1 MGERRFSLIEA
12 TGLANP
18 GSFTL
23 PIDYDASGSLTV
35 LCIGGGGGGGRR
47 ASSSGG
53 AGGGGGGA
61 LAQGSF
67 TGLKPGQVIYYSRG
81 AGGTGGTI
89 ASGQNGGSGGDSWI
103 NISSNAAPTS
113 TSEGVLAKG
122 GSGNAN
128 ASGGAGGSSAS
139 CIGSLGTASG
149 GNGGAGGGTN
159 GSGGGGGGA
168 AGRYTFSLNTYG
180 TGGAGG
186 AGYDVAGDG
195 GGGGGGGVLG
205 AGVTATTA
213 SGADGGVGYG
223 SLAGGTGGASGAS
236 GVSGGTSTNAGAGGG
251 GGGGA
256 TGNSGFGGVGGEG
269 ASNYIDT
276 LSGALI
282 SNYGY
287 SGAGGGGGGGS
298 NNTGT
303 TGGPGGTGDSFL
315 SVGIGSA
322 RGAFGGGGGGGG
334 SGVSASGSG
343 GNGGPGIIVLIY
355 TAKTTMLP
363 TTNLSFANIQSYF
376 GGSNPIS
383 LNEYYRSVV
392 TGTGLVSQA
401 AQNNA
406 NTSIPSSGQ
415 ISVDNFRGAPFKL
428 YREIESGFNQISVG
442 KGVFRY
448 EYGYNSATSMGS
460 INSTAFTLSG
470 GAGVAITMIAND
482 TGSTGGFI
490 FQVSSTSAVSNGGWG
505 YLIIDETTSANTIFD
520 RTNATFTGNST
531 NGQWLW
537 ANGTYITLASGNDF
551 VVKFV

>member
-1 MGERRFSLIEA
+1 MGTRRFSLIEA
-12 TGLANP
+12 TGLANS

-35 LCIGGGGGGGRR
+35 LCIGGGGGGGKR
-47 ASSSGG
+47 ANSSGG

-61 LAQGSF
+61 LAQGSL

-81 AGGTGGTI
+81 SGGTGGTT
-89 ASGQNGGSGGDSWI
+89 AGGQNGGNGGDSWV
-103 NISSNAAPTS
+103 NISSNAAPTT

-128 ASGGAGGSSAS
+128 ASPGAGGSSAS

-149 GNGGAGGGTN
+149 GDGGAGGATN

-186 AGYDVAGDG
+186 AGYNVAGDG

-213 SGADGGVGYG
+213 SGAAGGVGYG
-223 SLAGGTGGASGAS
+223 SLAGGAGGASGAS
-236 GVSGGTSTNAGAGGG
+236 GSSGSTSSNAGAGGG

-256 TGNSGFGGVGGEG
+256 TGNSGFGGAGGNG
-269 ASNYIDT
+269 AANYVDA
-276 LSGALI
+276 LSGALT
-282 SNYGY
+282 SNFGY

-298 NNTGT
+298 NNTGS
-303 TGGPGGTGDSFL
+303 TGGGGGNGDSLTSFL
-315 SVGIGSA
+315 ST
-322 RGAFGGGGGGGG
+322 GAFGGGGGGGG
-334 SGVSASGSG
+334 SGVSASGGG
-343 GNGGPGIIVLIY
+343 GNGGPGTIVLIY

-383 LNEYYRSVV
+383 LDEYYRSVV

-415 ISVDNFRGAPFKL
+415 ISVNNFRGAPFKL
-428 YREIESGFNQISVG
+428 YREIEAGFNQVTVG

-448 EYGYNSATSMGS
+448 EYGFNSATSMGS
-460 INSTAFTLSG
+460 ISSTAFTLSG

-482 TGSTGGFI
+482 SDSGFI
-490 FQVSSTSAVSNGGWG
+490 FQVSSTSAVSDSGWG
-505 YLIIDETTSANTIFD
+505 YLIIDETTSANTIYA
-520 RTNATFTGNST
+520 RTAATFSGNAT
-531 NGQWLW
+531 NGKWLW
-537 ANGTYITLASGNDF
+537 STAYLAPATGSDF